1 MGVYA
6 LSVATIGYFFTNCN
20 WIERAV
26 CFAAGICMVI
36 PGTVTDLIGVAFF
49 ATVIVMNRIKA
60 KKKKAQ
66 TAQ

>member
-1 MGVYA
+1 
-6 LSVATIGYFFTNCN
+6 
-20 WIERAV
+20 
-26 CFAAGICMVI
+26 MVI